1 MTEEKRI
8 KEVAA
13 YIYREYNLPYV
24 QALRIAEGL
33 ANKGYLGGQKNDT
46 V

>member
-1 MTEEKRI
+1 MKNRI

-33 ANKGYLGGQKNDT
+33 ASKGYLGGNTHDS

>member
-1 MTEEKRI
+1 MTEEQRV

-13 YIYREYNLPYV
+13 YIYREHDLPYL

-33 ANKGYLGGQKNDT
+33 ANKGYLGGQKHDS